1 MRPGRFPEIFKFV
14 LDIVFPR
21 YCVHCCGVVEPGP
34 FHFVCSQCR
43 AGIPAIEEPH
53 CIGCGYPF
61 WGQMVLSRHCP
72 KCRELEPT
80 FDEGRSLILH
90 RGVGATLVHAL
101 KYENAAYLRP
111 DIQWMLRRKIVLELW
126 LGAARL
132 VPVPLHPRKLRE
144 RGYNQSEQIC
154 HIMADVFPHCQLDPL
169 LVRCRDTETQTR
181 LSARERRSNVKNAFA
196 LSAKAV
202 LDSSQDYI
210 LVDDVFTTGSTLN
223 ACAAVLKRAGAQRV
237 RVFTL
242 AHG

>member
-1 MRPGRFPEIFKFV
+1 MIPKPFPEICKSL
-14 LDIVFPR
+14 LDIVYPR

-34 FHFVCSQCR
+34 FHFICSHCR
-43 AGIPAIEEPH
+43 AGIPYIEEPH

-61 WGQMVLSRHCP
+61 WGQIELSRHCP
-72 KCRELEPT
+72 KCRDLEPS
-80 FDEGRSLILH
+80 FDEGRSLIMH

-101 KYENAAYLRP
+101 KYENASYLRP
-111 DIQWMLRRKIVLELW
+111 DLQWMLRRRMSLELW

-132 VPVPLHPRKLRE
+132 VPVPLHSRKLRE

-154 HIMADVFPHCQLDPL
+154 RTMVGVFPHCQLDRL
-169 LVRCRDTETQTR
+169 LIRLRDTETQTR

-202 LDSSQDYI
+202 LDSRLDYI
-210 LVDDVFTTGSTLN
+210 LVDDVFTTGSTLD
-223 ACAAVLKRAGAQRV
+223 ACAAALKRAGAQQV